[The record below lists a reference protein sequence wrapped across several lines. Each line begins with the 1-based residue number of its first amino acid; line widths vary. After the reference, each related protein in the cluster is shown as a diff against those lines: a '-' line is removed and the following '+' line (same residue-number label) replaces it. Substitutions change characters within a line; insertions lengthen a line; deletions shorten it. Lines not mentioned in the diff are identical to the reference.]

1 MKRNIALTAAA
12 FTAAALA
19 LASCQQQG
27 PVQGEL
33 AQSQPAIGFRTL
45 GQSGLL
51 KGNTAIE
58 DVAALETEGFHVAV
72 YKGSDGSIFIN
83 NSAATKNPG
92 YGPQDN
98 WGTGTTYYW
107 PEENLDVVA
116 ISSYDKLT
124 ADYGFTN
131 LNFGSA
137 ALADNS
143 FNYTTPE
150 DITKQIDVVIAANS
164 EANKTAHEGPG
175 IPLNFQHIFSQ
186 ISVEAGNGI
195 GKTLNGA
202 PTVTIAGVAL
212 VNLFNNGGAF
222 NFPANTQKGEEW
234 VEGGTQTTLAKTDI
248 WPNMGTTRNIFYAW
262 AGDNGGSTKELLPS
276 ETEYED
282 VTQADQNFF
291 VLPQALTQWLAPKD
305 KITDASNL
313 TTTENGFRI
322 AFLAKIVKGDGS
334 AAVIFPK
341 NTSNTYD
348 WLSVPVPSEVLDKLG
363 PGIKYVFRI
372 NFNSDGNGGFGYED
386 PTPGEI
392 PGGENNPDPTPD
404 PTPGTDGD
412 DDEGDPIKSDAP
424 ITFNPSVDKYFIN
437 WEMVD
442 GQKVYTIDINL

>member
-19 LASCQQQG
+19 LASCQKS

-33 AQSQPAIGFRTL
+33 AQTKPAIGFRAL

-58 DVAALETEGFHVAV
+58 DVAALEGEGFHVAV
-72 YKGSDGSIFIN
+72 YKGSDGSIYIN
-83 NSAATKNPG
+83 DSEATKNPG

-124 ADYGFTN
+124 AEYGFSN

-143 FNYTTPE
+143 FDYTTPD

-164 EANKTAHEGPG
+164 DANKTAHEGPG
-175 IPLNFQHIFSQ
+175 IPLHFQHIFSQ
-186 ISVEAGNGI
+186 VSVKAGNGI
-195 GKTLNGA
+195 GKPLNGA
-202 PTVTIAGVAL
+202 PIVNIAGVAL
-212 VNLFNNGGAF
+212 VNLFDNGGAF
-222 NFPANTQKGEEW
+222 NFPGNTQEGSEW
-234 VEGGTQTTLAKTDI
+234 VEGGEQTTLHKTDI
-248 WPNMGTTRNIFYAW
+248 WPNMGTTRKIFYAW
-262 AGDNGGSTKELLPS
+262 AGDNGGSTVELRPS
-276 ETEYED
+276 EADYED
-282 VTQADQNFF
+282 VTQGDQNFF
-291 VLPQALTQWLAPKD
+291 VLPQVLTQWMAPKAD
-305 KITDASNL
+305 IDDAANTS
-313 TTTENGFRI
+313 TSDTGFRI
-322 AFLAKIVKGDGS
+322 SFLAKIVKGDGS
-334 AAVIFPK
+334 NDVIFPT
-341 NTSNTYD
+341 NPNSSYD
-348 WLSVPVPSEVLDKLG
+348 WLSVAVPNSVLEKFG
-363 PGIKYVFRI
+363 PGIKYEFRI
-372 NFNSDGNGGFGYED
+372 NFNSDGNGNFGNED
-386 PTPGEI
+386 PKPGVI

-424 ITFNPSVDKYFIN
+424 ITFKPTVDQFFAH
-437 WEMVD
+437 WSTDAD